1 MFITRT
7 GGIEEEKKGALKI
20 LGVIN
25 NLSVQK
31 VKRFGRK
38 ELLGFKSRIVQLVV
52 TDFEEKAL
60 LTYRII
66 GTVWANNIQ
75 MRTVTLPLSSP
86 ILYLNHIQ

>member
-1 MFITRT
+1 MLITRT
-7 GGIEEEKKGALKI
+7 GGIKKEKKGALKI

>member
-1 MFITRT
+1 MLITRT

>member
-1 MFITRT
+1 MLITRT
-7 GGIEEEKKGALKI
+7 GGIEEEEKGALKI

>member
-1 MFITRT
+1 MCHQQPVCA
-7 GGIEEEKKGALKI
+7 K
-20 LGVIN
+20 
-25 NLSVQK
+25 K